1 MLGLNVILTSEFY
14 TYRQVAPT
22 TRDPPGLHGHDI
34 LIHQYDIEDLKKG
47 HNVQGLLTS
56 IDNGHQ
62 HSVDIRMDSHGNYVM
77 VSCDGMAQCWDGHDI
92 HLTFDH

>member
-1 MLGLNVILTSEFY
+1 M
-14 TYRQVAPT
+14 APT